1 MSIFPGRTDRPH
13 GASMFLAAAAVLL
26 AFYLVGSVFLN
37 GFVLDLGSLN
47 FPTPRYVLLTAFWM
61 SFGSAAAGLLAVA
74 FSQRWGQREVLDRV
88 TTRWN
93 AVSDRRFLVCACAA
107 AFAVPL
113 LIRIWLLNGAPLTDD
128 ESAYRFAA
136 QLLASGRL
144 WVPSPKLKLFF
155 DQNFMIN
162 DGRLY
167 PVYFLGWPA
176 LLAVGFLV
184 RTPEIVNPLLS
195 ALTVPAL
202 LHVLRQYVSSGWA
215 RLGIVLFLA
224 SPFVQ
229 VARGYSAIA
238 YLVPDGTDVGHGTV
252 PAARTVLAPHR
263 THAGFG
269 LALAMAFC
277 IRPPSAV
284 ALGAPLAA
292 VMDRRTPPRRTSRS
306 SSSGRGLPLSQPDAC
321 RPLPRKFVG
330 AERITLEGGYA
341 RYAEYMTENQF
352 RFTTFA
358 PSDLT
363 AVAGFDF
370 SQTPEAVARTAAG
383 LFRLNFDLFGWPSSF
398 VLVLLGIAV
407 FSRATALPW
416 WMFASFVSFMLFQRD
431 WGIDTFGPLHAFELS
446 LPVLILT
453 IVAARNLSERL
464 AWTSGPAA
472 PRWDWT
478 GFPAFLLGALIVCGW
493 VGFIPLRLSAV
504 RQIAL
509 HVNSAL
515 QAPARAGLHRAV
527 VFAPW
532 PFAPPCMGM
541 PKHFVLFR
549 PVNDPDLQ
557 NDVLWVNHLG
567 VEEDRALMETFPGR
581 SGHVLQWNST
591 CAVTLTPL
599 PALRSQGSLS
609 RPLGPGL

>member
-1 MSIFPGRTDRPH
+1 
-13 GASMFLAAAAVLL
+13 MFLAAAAVLL

-229 VARGYSAIA
+229 VAAATQLSHTSCLMALTWAMALCLR
-238 YLVPDGTDVGHGTV
+238 
-252 PAARTVLAPHR
+252 ARTVLAPHR

-284 ALGAPLAA
+284 ALGAPLLLSWIAGLRRVEPA
-292 VMDRRTPPRRTSRS
+292 DRHRV
-306 SSSGRGLPLSQPDAC
+306 
-321 RPLPRKFVG
+321 VG
-330 AERITLEGGYA
+330 AFLIPSLTLAVLFLGSLWAQNGSPWKVGYA